1 MNFERLE
8 LKGFKSFADKV
19 TIDFKE
25 GVTAIIGPNGCGKS
39 NIADAIRWT
48 LGEQSAKQLRGKNMQ
63 DVIFNGTENRKST
76 SYCEVSLYFD
86 NENGKVFPNFEA
98 DNVVI
103 TRKLDRSGNSEYF
116 INRSRCRMKDI
127 INLIHDTGIGKE
139 GYSII
144 GQGRIDELLSAK
156 PEDRRHIFEEAAGI
170 SKFRYQRNEAER
182 KLDKAN
188 QNLTV
193 ANERI
198 AEIERQIL
206 PLRKQAETAK
216 RYFELKD
223 LLKIQ
228 EVNLY
233 IYQYENNESVKQK
246 IKDRLMKTSEEI
258 ANLEKQFNE
267 CVSEFDRCMSDF
279 TSLDDVSKNL
289 NAELLALKVEQASI
303 LGEGKVFQE
312 KLNNLNGDESR
323 LAKDKL
329 NFESLIEKLDE
340 AIKTASEEKD
350 EKLKNYAISAREY
363 EAVNAQYNSLVDAL
377 KSEESEFEEKNKD
390 YIRSVEQLSTLR
402 SNLSGLISEKGIN
415 QERAKNLRDALK
427 QKRAALD
434 EDLTVLSIVE
444 GNLNELKEKNAELIV
459 AQNEAVEEKRSAK
472 EALNS
477 IADDLLAI
485 NNKIST
491 QNANIEMMRQIKD
504 SFAGYQEAVKA
515 LMQEAKENPQVKAK
529 VMGVVAEEI
538 KVPEEYVSAVENVL
552 GASLQ
557 NIIVKNEDDAKFL
570 IGVLKQKRF
579 GRATF
584 RPLTTC
590 REKSIGE
597 KNAKVLTERGCLG
610 LLSDHI
616 EYDAKFEKLISAL
629 MGDTVVVEDIDV
641 AVRLF
646 RNYNQEFKI
655 VTLDGD
661 LFAKNGSISGG
672 FKKSDKMSLLDQ
684 ERKIAQME
692 ENAKKLSDNLDELA
706 KLKAQNEK
714 AVEECENKIKDI
726 ERQMFD
732 LKGQAGLYNE
742 RIRLSRENVERLKVD
757 IASCEAELIEAD
769 KIVSELTEK
778 ISSVDELESDVKQKK
793 EWFGQLSEQ
802 QDNSKAKKSERDE
815 LARKLTDLRVQNATM
830 KGLIDKISDEI
841 FRLSNERSSYK
852 ENLIEVDVQLKI
864 VQGKIAELQ
873 NAPQRSSFTGEE
885 LSHIADLEKQIDS
898 LSSRKENLKNRIS
911 ELDTAKNRM
920 TEEKS
925 VLSEKKIRDEGSLE
939 RVDIEIRSMQEHILE
954 EYDLTYTNAL
964 PLKDE
969 EFDHKKAGG
978 EIASLKRSISR
989 LGDVNLLAVKD
1000 LEELEERYS
1009 TLSAERDDIKTAYDD
1024 LKKIIADLTSEMVVK
1039 FNDAFEKINANFQD
1053 VFKKLFDGGTGK
1065 LVLQNIDAD
1074 LTNSDEVDPL
1084 EAGIEIYAQ
1093 PPGKKLQHISLLSG
1107 GEKALTAISILFAIL
1122 QLKPM
1127 PFCILDEIEAALD
1140 DANANL
1146 FAELLKIFSD
1156 KTQFIV
1162 ITHRKP
1168 TMRHADSI
1176 FGVAMEEKG
1185 VTKIVSI
1192 EFEEAVKHASDNGVA

>member
-246 IKDRLMKTSEEI
+246 IKDRLMRTSEEI
-258 ANLEKQFNE
+258 ANLEEQFNE

-323 LAKDKL
+323 LTKDKL

-363 EAVNAQYNSLVDAL
+363 EAVNAQYNSLADAL

-390 YIRSVEQLSTLR
+390 YIRSVEQLSALR

-504 SFAGYQEAVKA
+504 SFAYCQE
-515 LMQEAKENPQVKAK
+515 
-529 VMGVVAEEI
+529 
-538 KVPEEYVSAVENVL
+538 
-552 GASLQ
+552 
-557 NIIVKNEDDAKFL
+557 
-570 IGVLKQKRF
+570 
-579 GRATF
+579 
-584 RPLTTC
+584 
-590 REKSIGE
+590 
-597 KNAKVLTERGCLG
+597 
-610 LLSDHI
+610 
-616 EYDAKFEKLISAL
+616 
-629 MGDTVVVEDIDV
+629 
-641 AVRLF
+641 
-646 RNYNQEFKI
+646 
-655 VTLDGD
+655 
-661 LFAKNGSISGG
+661 
-672 FKKSDKMSLLDQ
+672 
-684 ERKIAQME
+684 
-692 ENAKKLSDNLDELA
+692 ELA
-706 KLKAQNEK
+706 EK
-714 AVEECENKIKDI
+714 FRKD
-726 ERQMFD
+726 F
-732 LKGQAGLYNE
+732 G
-742 RIRLSRENVERLKVD
+742 
-757 IASCEAELIEAD
+757 
-769 KIVSELTEK
+769 
-778 ISSVDELESDVKQKK
+778 ES
-793 EWFGQLSEQ
+793 L
-802 QDNSKAKKSERDE
+802 
-815 LARKLTDLRVQNATM
+815 
-830 KGLIDKISDEI
+830 
-841 FRLSNERSSYK
+841 
-852 ENLIEVDVQLKI
+852 
-864 VQGKIAELQ
+864 
-873 NAPQRSSFTGEE
+873 
-885 LSHIADLEKQIDS
+885 
-898 LSSRKENLKNRIS
+898 
-911 ELDTAKNRM
+911 
-920 TEEKS
+920 
-925 VLSEKKIRDEGSLE
+925 
-939 RVDIEIRSMQEHILE
+939 
-954 EYDLTYTNAL
+954 
-964 PLKDE
+964 
-969 EFDHKKAGG
+969 
-978 EIASLKRSISR
+978 
-989 LGDVNLLAVKD
+989 
-1000 LEELEERYS
+1000 
-1009 TLSAERDDIKTAYDD
+1009 
-1024 LKKIIADLTSEMVVK
+1024 
-1039 FNDAFEKINANFQD
+1039 
-1053 VFKKLFDGGTGK
+1053 
-1065 LVLQNIDAD
+1065 
-1074 LTNSDEVDPL
+1074 
-1084 EAGIEIYAQ
+1084 
-1093 PPGKKLQHISLLSG
+1093 
-1107 GEKALTAISILFAIL
+1107 
-1122 QLKPM
+1122 
-1127 PFCILDEIEAALD
+1127 
-1140 DANANL
+1140 
-1146 FAELLKIFSD
+1146 
-1156 KTQFIV
+1156 
-1162 ITHRKP
+1162 
-1168 TMRHADSI
+1168 
-1176 FGVAMEEKG
+1176 
-1185 VTKIVSI
+1185 
-1192 EFEEAVKHASDNGVA
+1192 